1 VIALVQTIWLSQLFK
16 LSVQAEIL
24 VTAVKCIRD
33 YISIILSIV
42 YSMPVCLI
50 KMFSFLELL
59 YRFYSDIT
67 MKRTWVTCL
76 VSLSLLS
83 AVLSGCQ
90 SQPSATVP
98 SPAGETASTDTAASP
113 TEKRAIKVNPSW
125 LLQGDNAPITIA
137 KEKGY
142 FDEAGLEV
150 TIERGFGSAD
160 TLAKVAAGQFE
171 IGFGDMYSMIE
182 FNAKN
187 PNDPLVAVAV
197 PYNKSPFSIVS
208 LKKNNISDPKA
219 LEGKKL
225 GAPAGDAPRKLW
237 PVFAQV
243 TGVAPDSV
251 EWITMEPKL
260 RETFLLKGDVDA
272 VSGFVTTIVP
282 SMVKAGT
289 SPDEMEVFLY
299 ADNGLDLYGNAVI
312 VKKSF
317 LEENPDVVRGF
328 LSAYFKGLQDTL
340 RDPAAGLASVMAAGD
355 SLMDENSEKLRLQI
369 AVEDLYVTP
378 EVEKNGLGSVDPA
391 RLEKTIEQVSKGLGV
406 ATPEPEDVFDDSFLP
421 PASERSLPP
430 ASERKPLT

>member
-1 VIALVQTIWLSQLFK
+1 MKKTWL
-16 LSVQAEIL
+16 
-24 VTAVKCIRD
+24 
-33 YISIILSIV
+33 
-42 YSMPVCLI
+42 VCLI
-50 KMFSFLELL
+50 
-59 YRFYSDIT
+59 
-67 MKRTWVTCL
+67 
-76 VSLSLLS
+76 SLSLLS
-83 AVLSGCQ
+83 PSLLSGCQ
-90 SQPSATVP
+90 SQPSATAP
-98 SPAGETASTDTAASP
+98 SPAGDNAATNTAP

-142 FDEAGLEV
+142 FGEEGLDV

-208 LKKNNISDPKA
+208 LTKSNISDPKA

-243 TGVAPDSV
+243 SGVDPNSV
-251 EWITMEPKL
+251 EWVTMEPKL

-282 SMVKAGT
+282 SLVKAGT
-289 SPDEMEVFLY
+289 SPDEMEIFLY
-299 ADNGLDLYGNAVI
+299 ADNGLDLYGNAII
-312 VKKSF
+312 VKRSF
-317 LEENPDVVRGF
+317 LQENPDVVKGF

-340 RDPAAGLASVMAAGD
+340 KDPAAGLASVMAAGD
-355 SLMDENSEKLRLQI
+355 SLMDENAEKLRLQI
-369 AVEDLYVTP
+369 ALEDLYVTP
-378 EVEKNGLGSVDPA
+378 EVEKNGLGGVDPA
-391 RLEKTIEQVSKGLGV
+391 RLEKTIEQVAKGLGV
-406 ATPEPEDVFDDSFLP
+406 AVPKPEEVFDDSFLP

-430 ASERKPLT
+430 ASERKSLS